1 MTRIQ
6 LALDMTPRQ
15 LANALDVDTEMVVD
29 RVGPRASMS
38 SSMTDPFWG
47 TLSKYV
53 NERIAGLIA
62 VKDELDRKLRVDQRE
77 HVMRINKVMGE

>member
-1 MTRIQ
+1 
-6 LALDMTPRQ
+6 
-15 LANALDVDTEMVVD
+15 
-29 RVGPRASMS
+29 
-38 SSMTDPFWG
+38 MTDPFWG